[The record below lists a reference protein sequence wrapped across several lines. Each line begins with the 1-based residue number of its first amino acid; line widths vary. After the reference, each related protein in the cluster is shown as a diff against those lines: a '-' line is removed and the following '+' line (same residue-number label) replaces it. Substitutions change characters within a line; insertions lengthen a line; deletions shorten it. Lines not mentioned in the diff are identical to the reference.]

1 MKRTPGA
8 SVGSRFELFIAGRY
22 LRAKRKQAVISI
34 ITGISVV
41 GVAAGVMALVI
52 ALAIN
57 TGFRNTLQRNL
68 LGATAHV
75 TVLEKEPG
83 NGIQDWESLAAKL
96 RNLKHVKKA
105 SPGLYGQVFF
115 AGPVQSAGGVLKG
128 IPLGSDQAAADVLMR
143 LKNGSLATLGNRGRY
158 PGIIM
163 GSKLAQSTGMLMDSI
178 ITIISP
184 QGELTPMGARPA
196 YYKFQVVGLFESGF
210 FDLDNAWAFT
220 DLKSAQR
227 VLSLGDVVNSIELKL
242 DDPNEAPGVAAAAGS
257 LLPPRLTATTWM
269 EQNRQIRNALRM
281 ERVVTVVT
289 IGLIELIAALNIVI
303 TLIMMVMEKYRDIA
317 VLMSMGARR
326 EQIRRI
332 FMYQGLL
339 IGCVGTAIGLVLGYG
354 ISFLAG
360 HYQLLRL
367 DEEVYSLSFVPFEPQ
382 WWDGLWIAAAA
393 IFVSWAATLYP
404 ARSATRIA
412 PAEALRYE

>member
-1 MKRTPGA
+1 VA
-8 SVGSRFELFIAGRY
+8 SRFELFVARRY
-22 LRAKRKQAVISI
+22 LRAKRKQAVISL
-34 ITGISVV
+34 ITAISVM
-41 GVAAGVMALVI
+41 GVAAGVMALIV

-75 TVLEKEPG
+75 TILEKEPG
-83 NGIQDWESLAAKL
+83 NGIQDWQTLAAKL
-96 RNLKHVKKA
+96 RTLKHVNRA

-128 IPLGSDQAAADVLMR
+128 IPLGSDQAAADVLMH
-143 LKNGSLATLGNRGRY
+143 LKQGSLANLSATGRY
-158 PGIIM
+158 SGIIM
-163 GSKLAQSTGMLMDSI
+163 GSKLAQSTGMMMDSV
-178 ITIISP
+178 ITVISP

-196 YYKFQVVGLFESGF
+196 YYKFRVVGLFESGF

-220 DLKSAQR
+220 DLHSAQR

-242 DDPNEAPGVAAAAGS
+242 DDPNEAAGVAAAS
-257 LLPPRLTATTWM
+257 DKIMPPRLTATTWM
-269 EQNRQIRNALRM
+269 EQNRQIRNALKM

-332 FMYQGLL
+332 FMVQGLL

-354 ISFLAG
+354 ISFVAG
-360 HYQLLRL
+360 HYHLLRL

>member
-1 MKRTPGA
+1 MT
-8 SVGSRFELFIAGRY
+8 SQFELFVARRY

-34 ITGISVV
+34 ITVISVV

-57 TGFRNTLQRNL
+57 TGFRNTLQRSL

-75 TVLEKEPG
+75 TVLSKQPG
-83 NGIQDWESLAAKL
+83 EGIQDWEAIIPKL
-96 RNLKHVKKA
+96 RAIKHVMQA
-105 SPGLYGQVFF
+105 SPGLYGGVYY
-115 AGPVQSAGGVLKG
+115 AGPIQGAGGELKG
-128 IPLGSDQAAADVLMR
+128 IPIGSDQAAADVLLH
-143 LKNGSLATLGNRGRY
+143 LKQGSIANLSSTGKY

-163 GSKLAQSTGMLMDSI
+163 GARLAQNTGMVMDSV
-178 ITIISP
+178 ITVISP

-196 YYKFQVVGLFESGF
+196 YYKFRVVGIFESGF
-210 FDLDNAWAFT
+210 FDLDNAFAFT

-242 DDPNEAPGVAAAAGS
+242 DDPNRAEEVAQAADN
-257 LLPPRLTATTWM
+257 LLGPKLTATTWM
-269 EQNRQIRNALRM
+269 EQNHQLRAALNM

-289 IGLIELIAALNIVI
+289 IGLIELVAALNILI
-303 TLIMMVMEKYRDIA
+303 TLVMMVMEKYRDIA
-317 VLMSMGARR
+317 VLLSMGARK

-332 FMYQGLL
+332 FMYEGLL

-354 ISFLAG
+354 ISYLAG
-360 HYQLLRL
+360 RYRWLPLN
-367 DEEVYSLSFVPFEPQ
+367 EEVYSLSYVPFEPQ
-382 WWDGLWIAAAA
+382 WLDGVWIAAAA
-393 IFVSWAATLYP
+393 IFVSWVATLYP